1 MIVLDTNVLS
11 ALMREAP
18 DPEVVAWLDEQPR
31 NSVWISAITV
41 LEVRFGLQ
49 VLPAG
54 RRRSR
59 LNLAFDRLL
68 EDTIEQR
75 IALFDF
81 AAARHAG
88 DLMAAR
94 QRKGRPGDLRDTM
107 LAGIVVAHRATLATR
122 NLRHFDDLPVTV
134 VSPWRQS

>member
-1 MIVLDTNVLS
+1 VIVLDTNVLS